1 MRVQMPIQFLT
12 DLRFDKESMSVVV
25 SANVNDSR
33 KTIFI
38 SQETLQDHFRATNSP
53 KDLIATFERN
63 KAAIG
68 RKILQIANSGVE
80 GEIVV
85 TTNLY

>member
-1 MRVQMPIQFLT
+1 MPIQFST
-12 DLRFDKESMSVVV
+12 DLRFDKESMSVVI
-25 SANVNDSR
+25 SANVNDSI

-38 SQETLQDHFRATNSP
+38 SQETLQDHFKAKNSP

-68 RKILQIANSGVE
+68 RKVLQIANSGIE
-80 GEIVV
+80 GDMVV
-85 TTNLY
+85 TTNLF